1 MKLFM
6 DTLITEIDTFT
17 ALHGI
22 NERDFGLQALND
34 KNFVP
39 QLRAGRDLRMST
51 VVKVRDFMAAYQPQ
65 SAAA

>member
-1 MKLFM
+1 M

-39 QLRAGRDLRMST
+39 QLRAGRDVRVST
-51 VVKVRDFMAAYQPQ
+51 VVKVRDFMASFEPQ